1 MAGAGGGGNE
11 GGLGEREVWAG
22 PSIWGV
28 TEHSTDADAEA
39 QLDQLKQEI
48 LRGWEAG
55 AEFFDQ
61 RWGDQGDEFQVE
73 LFGPAA
79 ERLLGLEREASVLEL
94 ACGNGAFARKL
105 GRAGMRV
112 LATDLSPRLIDFA
125 QRRTETIA
133 DQAVDVTYQVVDA
146 TDERA
151 IVELSDEP
159 FDAAVC
165 MMGVMSMPL
174 LRPMFGGVRRALKP
188 RGAFVLTTLHPAY
201 ATAANKFVKAEN
213 EEEPHG
219 LTITRYLSR
228 YVTHG
233 VTNVQQKEKQ
243 IYFHRPL
250 GELLQ
255 DAFSCGLALDGVEEL
270 AAAPQPMEE
279 SKLMWNVLPELPM
292 AIALRFRPTG

>member
-1 MAGAGGGGNE
+1 M
-11 GGLGEREVWAG
+11 WAG

-28 TEHSTDADAEA
+28 TEHSTDADAEG

-61 RWGDQGDEFQVE
+61 RWGDQGDEFQVD

-79 ERLLGLEREASVLEL
+79 ERLLGLERGASVLEL

-112 LATDLSPRLIDFA
+112 LATDLSPRLVDFA

-201 ATAANKFVKAEN
+201 ATAANKFVKAEQ

-270 AAAPQPMEE
+270 AAPLQPMEE

>member
-1 MAGAGGGGNE
+1 M
-11 GGLGEREVWAG
+11 
-22 PSIWGV
+22 GV
-28 TEHSTDADAEA
+28 TEHLTGDEAGA
-39 QLDQLKQEI
+39 QLDELKQEI

-55 AEFFDQ
+55 AEFFDR
-61 RWGDQGDEFQVE
+61 RWGDQGDEFHVE

-79 ERLLGLEREASVLEL
+79 ERLLGLAPGASVLEL
-94 ACGNGAFARKL
+94 ACGNGAFARRL
-105 GRAGMRV
+105 GRAGMTV

-133 DQAVDVTYQVVDA
+133 DQAVDVTYRVVDA

-165 MMGVMSMPL
+165 VMGVMSMPL

-188 RGAFVLTTLHPAY
+188 RGAFVVVTLHPAY
-201 ATAANKFVKAEN
+201 ATAANKFVQAED
-213 EEEPHG
+213 EEQPHG

-255 DAFSCGLALDGVEEL
+255 DAFSCGLALDGIEEL
-270 AAAPQPMEE
+270 AASPQPIGE

-292 AIALRFRPTG
+292 AIALRFRPAG

>member
-1 MAGAGGGGNE
+1 M
-11 GGLGEREVWAG
+11 
-22 PSIWGV
+22 

-201 ATAANKFVKAEN
+201 ATAANKFVKAEQ

-255 DAFSCGLALDGVEEL
+255 DAFSCGLALDGIEEL
-270 AAAPQPMEE
+270 AAAAQPMEE